1 MDKSDLDKINRAYV
15 DGDGI
20 DPYHTEFLP
29 LTQKHGKS
37 ICGAPWS
44 SFIFES
50 TGDIKFCCMAGRGVH
65 GDLREGDINL
75 KNILNSEVAK
85 KVRLNFLNGH
95 MEERRTGKI
104 ELWTGSIDEKY
115 CDTCWELE
123 HHYHVPANPRVSN
136 TDWAVSVLDDLIK
149 HTDETGYMHEQKP
162 VWLDIMFSNKCNFA
176 CMGCHISNST
186 TIGKYITAY
195 DIRDT
200 HRDIRESFTEDE
212 CLESKVDADGLID
225 YIIEHKD
232 TIIHIHFQGGEPF
245 MMPEVYQTMDRLIE
259 NDLHKPG
266 GVYIWCH
273 TNGSIRTY
281 KGIDIVDKYL
291 SKWEDRFRIT
301 MSHDGS
307 GPIGEYVRYGYK
319 DKKWIQTYNR
329 LMDASCQ
336 VNIQHSI
343 NIFNILHQKE
353 CLEWYIENCSLDQ
366 WTGLTMNPWND
377 IFRFENI
384 IVVPQLREN
393 ALQILHQC
401 IDRCK
406 QLGIF
411 ENGNP
416 YYQYISSLEVK
427 EKTITDFEKEA
438 FVNSILKFDE
448 MRNTDFHK
456 TFPELKLHWDFC
468 NA

>member
-1 MDKSDLDKINRAYV
+1 
-15 DGDGI
+15 
-20 DPYHTEFLP
+20 
-29 LTQKHGKS
+29 
-37 ICGAPWS
+37 
-44 SFIFES
+44 
-50 TGDIKFCCMAGRGVH
+50 
-65 GDLREGDINL
+65 
-75 KNILNSEVAK
+75 
-85 KVRLNFLNGH
+85 
-95 MEERRTGKI
+95 
-104 ELWTGSIDEKY
+104 
-115 CDTCWELE
+115 
-123 HHYHVPANPRVSN
+123 
-136 TDWAVSVLDDLIK
+136 
-149 HTDETGYMHEQKP
+149 MHEQKP